1 MEIYQVS
8 VFRERLN
15 FKKIKNMERKEV
27 FEKLTVI
34 FRDVMDNDEIVL
46 EENTTAEDIE
56 EWDSLAHVQLIE
68 KIESVFGI
76 KFSAKEMNSWSDVGE
91 FVDSILERL

>member
-1 MEIYQVS
+1 MY
-8 VFRERLN
+8 
-15 FKKIKNMERKEV
+15 KMERKEIL
-27 FEKLTVI
+27 EKLTEI

-68 KIESVFGI
+68 KIEAVFGV
-76 KFSAKEMNSWSDVGE
+76 KFSAKEMMSWDEVGE
-91 FVDSILERL
+91 LVDSIEEKLK

>member
-1 MEIYQVS
+1 
-8 VFRERLN
+8 
-15 FKKIKNMERKEV
+15 MERKEI
-27 FEKLTVI
+27 FEKLTEI

-68 KIESVFGI
+68 KIEEVFGL
-76 KFSAKEMNSWSDVGE
+76 KFSAKEMMSWEDVGE
-91 FVDSILERL
+91 FVDSIEEKLKK

>member
-1 MEIYQVS
+1 
-8 VFRERLN
+8 
-15 FKKIKNMERKEV
+15 MERKEI

-68 KIESVFGI
+68 KIETVFGL
-76 KFSAKEMNSWSDVGE
+76 KFSAKEMMSWEDVGE
-91 FVDSILERL
+91 FVDSIEEKLK

>member
-1 MEIYQVS
+1 
-8 VFRERLN
+8 
-15 FKKIKNMERKEV
+15 MERKEI
-27 FEKLTVI
+27 FEKLTEI

-68 KIESVFGI
+68 KIEEVFGL
-76 KFSAKEMNSWSDVGE
+76 KFSAKEMMSWEDVGE
-91 FVDSILERL
+91 FVDSIEEKI

>member
-1 MEIYQVS
+1 
-8 VFRERLN
+8 
-15 FKKIKNMERKEV
+15 MERNEI

-68 KIESVFGI
+68 KIEGIFGV
-76 KFSAKEMNSWSDVGE
+76 KFSAKEMNSWEDVGE
-91 FVDSILERL
+91 FVDAIEEKL

>member
-1 MEIYQVS
+1 
-8 VFRERLN
+8 
-15 FKKIKNMERKEV
+15 MERKEI
-27 FEKLTVI
+27 FEKLTEI

-68 KIESVFGI
+68 KIEAVFGL
-76 KFSAKEMNSWSDVGE
+76 KFSAKEMMSWEDVGE
-91 FVDSILERL
+91 FVDSIAEKLNK

>member
-1 MEIYQVS
+1 MD
-8 VFRERLN
+8 
-15 FKKIKNMERKEV
+15 RKEI

-68 KIESVFGI
+68 KIESVFGV
-76 KFSAKEMNSWSDVGE
+76 KFSAKEMNSWEDVGE
-91 FVDSILERL
+91 FVDAIIARL

>member
-1 MEIYQVS
+1 MD
-8 VFRERLN
+8 
-15 FKKIKNMERKEV
+15 RKEI
-27 FEKLTVI
+27 FAKLTEI

-68 KIESVFGI
+68 RIESVFGL
-76 KFSAKEMNSWSDVGE
+76 KFSAKEMMSREDVGE
-91 FVDSILERL
+91 FVDSIAEKLNK

>member
-1 MEIYQVS
+1 
-8 VFRERLN
+8 
-15 FKKIKNMERKEV
+15 MERKEI
-27 FEKLTVI
+27 FEKLTLI

-68 KIESVFGI
+68 KIEAVFGVR
-76 KFSAKEMNSWSDVGE
+76 FSAKEMTSWDELGE
-91 FVDSILERL
+91 LVDSIQDKQK

>member
-1 MEIYQVS
+1 MD
-8 VFRERLN
+8 
-15 FKKIKNMERKEV
+15 RKEI
-27 FEKLTVI
+27 FEKLTEI

-68 KIESVFGI
+68 KIEQVFGV
-76 KFSAKEMNSWSDVGE
+76 KFSAKEMRSWEDVGE
-91 FVDSILERL
+91 FINSISTKIGQ

>member
-1 MEIYQVS
+1 
-8 VFRERLN
+8 
-15 FKKIKNMERKEV
+15 MERKEI
-27 FEKLTVI
+27 FEKLTEI

-68 KIESVFGI
+68 KIESVFGV
-76 KFSAKEMNSWSDVGE
+76 KFSAKEMMSWDDVGE
-91 FVDSILERL
+91 FVDSIEERLNK

>member
-1 MEIYQVS
+1 
-8 VFRERLN
+8 
-15 FKKIKNMERKEV
+15 MERKEI

-68 KIESVFGI
+68 KIQEVFGV
-76 KFSAKEMNSWSDVGE
+76 KFSAKEMNSWEDVGE
-91 FVDSILERL
+91 FVDSIEEKLK

>member
-1 MEIYQVS
+1 
-8 VFRERLN
+8 
-15 FKKIKNMERKEV
+15 MERKEI

-68 KIESVFGI
+68 KIEAVFGVR
-76 KFSAKEMNSWSDVGE
+76 FSAKEMNSWEDVGE
-91 FVDSILERL
+91 FVDSIQEKLK

>member
-1 MEIYQVS
+1 
-8 VFRERLN
+8 
-15 FKKIKNMERKEV
+15 MERKEI
-27 FEKLTVI
+27 FEKLTEI

-68 KIESVFGI
+68 KIQEVFGV
-76 KFSAKEMNSWSDVGE
+76 KFSAKEMNSWEDVCE
-91 FVDSILERL
+91 FVDSIEEKLK

>member
-1 MEIYQVS
+1 MD
-8 VFRERLN
+8 
-15 FKKIKNMERKEV
+15 RKEI
-27 FEKLTVI
+27 FEKLTEI

-68 KIESVFGI
+68 KIQEEFGV
-76 KFSAKEMNSWSDVGE
+76 KFSAKEMMSWDDVGE
-91 FVDSILERL
+91 FVDSIEDKLK